1 MALVLMRW
9 CRRAQFAPQQSGIPA
24 KRPPRGRKAPIHT
37 GALPPGR
44 AFPHPTARTVLLPG
58 REAVTP
64 APDAKGAGVHEP
76 VQLLAGCSRT
86 GCGRHAC
93 VSRAGRGGS
102 LAQHARALY
111 SGGFLRVNCAYP
123 GAWKGGLER
132 VEYAGDVAICV
143 VLVQSADDAQSL
155 HAVSFLRLHGD
166 RIVQIDEYWS
176 DDGPVP
182 PWRTKLLAGGLAA
195 KQPKRPEV

>member
-1 MALVLMRW
+1 MNLCSYWQAVL
-9 CRRAQFAPQQSGIPA
+9 AQDADGM
-24 KRPPRGRKAPIHT
+24 
-37 GALPPGR
+37 R
-44 AFPHPTARTVLLPG
+44 AFL
-58 REAVTP
+58 
-64 APDAKGAGVHEP
+64 APDAVVRWPNTRERFTAEE
-76 VQLLAGCSRT
+76 
-86 GCGRHAC
+86 
-93 VSRAGRGGS
+93 
-102 LAQHARALY
+102 
-111 SGGFLRVNCAYP
+111 FIRVNCAYP

-143 VLVQSADDAQSL
+143 VLVQSTDDAQSL

-195 KQPKRPEV
+195 KQPKRPGV

>member
-1 MALVLMRW
+1 MNLCSYWRAVL
-9 CRRAQFAPQQSGIPA
+9 AQDADGM
-24 KRPPRGRKAPIHT
+24 
-37 GALPPGR
+37 R
-44 AFPHPTARTVLLPG
+44 AFL
-58 REAVTP
+58 
-64 APDAKGAGVHEP
+64 APDAVVRWPNTRERFIAEE
-76 VQLLAGCSRT
+76 
-86 GCGRHAC
+86 
-93 VSRAGRGGS
+93 
-102 LAQHARALY
+102 
-111 SGGFLRVNCAYP
+111 FIRVNCAYP

-182 PWRTKLLAGGLAA
+182 PWRMKLLAGGLAA
-195 KQPKRPEV
+195 KQPKRPGV